1 MELRIGGGSFIF
13 EICVSVGDAM
23 TIVEIH
29 DWRFWIL
36 THPFEMLLFIVF
48 IATVL
53 YFLPNWISVWTYH
66 GFYPFKYDYTN
77 ICIGGGCP

>member
-1 MELRIGGGSFIF
+1 
-13 EICVSVGDAM
+13 M
-23 TIVEIH
+23 TIVETH

-36 THPFEMLLFIVF
+36 THPFEMLLLIVF
-48 IATVL
+48 IAMVL